1 VGENARRW
9 RANRLRRNC
18 TWTPSPDLRCA
29 PLIRP
34 RPLHQLTCAHRERI
48 CHWGLGSLGHTALL
62 HPPAKA
68 EARLM
73 PFSPPRPPCGASPRC
88 LSPPT
93 RCVGHAL
100 TSPYR
105 SCVPQRAAPR
115 KFEVTR
121 MKQRSL
127 LPPSGR
133 ETGLRA
139 APQPTGDERHRLG
152 NCASA
157 SSNES
162 GTQASL
168 SCGHTRISPLTWPSR
183 GPDST
188 PLAPWDIAS
197 SLQSRPPSAH
207 RELTTCGYHV

>member
-121 MKQRSL
+121 MK
-127 LPPSGR
+127 PPIKKLWTLMAISR
-133 ETGLRA
+133 LACDGL
-139 APQPTGDERHRLG
+139 EE
-152 NCASA
+152 C
-157 SSNES
+157 
-162 GTQASL
+162 
-168 SCGHTRISPLTWPSR
+168 SR
-183 GPDST
+183 GPHQ
-188 PLAPWDIAS
+188 PP
-197 SLQSRPPSAH
+197 PPSVRVASHSMRFPLTVVSRTEAH
-207 RELTTCGYHV
+207 RVGEGREGYRGGFAMCIRSICH